1 MGAPPVDPEAYD
13 VAVVGAGIAGATLCV
28 YLRRAG
34 LRVVCLDREPYPHSK
49 VGESLDWSSPWL
61 LQTVGLSASSL
72 LEAQVATPK
81 LKIAVCESGRRT
93 WQAAP
98 PPAIRRSPMRFET
111 ATLHVDRAALDQ
123 RVYEQAV
130 ASGAEFF
137 WERVTRLE
145 TEGDRI
151 TACVTSSGRRFN
163 ARWYVDASGTARFFT
178 RALNIPIVEYG
189 RQKVCLWTYFDTPPL
204 DSGTTFFLDADA
216 EYLHWLWDIPISPH
230 RTSVGLVVA
239 AETVKRQRQRGLS
252 NEEILTAELAQY
264 PRFTGLL
271 ASHGGSDVHATS
283 FQPYVTSRVCGP
295 NWLMIGEA
303 AAMPDPLTGNGV
315 TSGMRHARF
324 AAAALARAG
333 EEREIRPGDRR
344 KFTRHVHRL
353 GHSFNAHIE
362 RVIYNNPIR
371 RGLGMYP
378 ATLIYTLFA
387 FFMNALYTRFDPDGP
402 VAMAVFDGLFV
413 IARTWVAFWSGV
425 ARVALFVRRRP
436 AGTDTQE
443 A

>member
-1 MGAPPVDPEAYD
+1 MGAPPVDQEAYD
-13 VAVVGAGIAGATLCV
+13 VAVVGAGIAGAALCV

-34 LRVVCLDREPYPHSK
+34 FRVVCLDLEPYPHSK

-61 LQTVGLSASSL
+61 LQTVGLTAGSL
-72 LEAQVATPK
+72 IEAQVATPK
-81 LKIAVCESGRRT
+81 LKIAVCEGGTRT

-98 PPAIRRSPMRFET
+98 PQVIRRSPIRFET
-111 ATLHVDRAALDQ
+111 ATLHVDRSALDQ

-130 ASGAEFF
+130 ASGAEFV
-137 WERVTRLE
+137 WERVARLE
-145 TEGDRI
+145 TEDDRI
-151 TACVTSSGRRFN
+151 TGCITSSGRRVS

-178 RALNIPIVEYG
+178 RALDIPIVEYG

-216 EYLHWLWDIPISPH
+216 EYLHWLWDIPISPR

-239 AETVKRQRQRGLS
+239 AETVKTGRQRGLS
-252 NEEILTAELAQY
+252 NAGILQEALAQY
-264 PRFTGLL
+264 PRFSTLL
-271 ASHGGSDVHATS
+271 AAQPGFDVQATS
-283 FQPYVTSRVCGP
+283 FQPYVTTRVCGP
-295 NWLMIGEA
+295 NWLIVGEA

-315 TSGMRHARF
+315 TSGMRHARL

-333 EEREIRPGDRR
+333 SEPEIRAADRR
-344 KFTRHVHRL
+344 TFTRHVHRL
-353 GHSFNAHIE
+353 GHAFNAHIE

-371 RGLGMYP
+371 RGLGMYA
-378 ATLIYTLFA
+378 ATLIYTTFA
-387 FFMNALYTRFDPDGP
+387 FFMNAFYTRFDPDGP

-413 IARTWVAFWSGV
+413 VARAWVAFWSGV
-425 ARVALFVRRRP
+425 ARVSLFARGRST
-436 AGTDTQE
+436 GTDPQG